1 MINPFEIEKV
11 VVGVK
16 EALPEIEELG
26 RSLRFDD
33 LGLRLKAVGKAILNR
48 SEGEIGRAMPP
59 PNAAPASGY
68 SRKFD
73 VVIEP
78 GGVRGVQSI
87 GGLQALEDFGIRV
100 GRCIGGSVGAG
111 ISAMYTNGMKPFE
124 ILQHTK
130 LVTKNAS
137 TSPFRW
143 LDGVSIPT
151 LEQLKISPSWLSLE
165 GPWRRE
171 VEALH
176 LQPNSRLVIPAE
188 KAGTGE
194 AEVFRGNNYRIPFH
208 KAIAASGADHPFFMP
223 VDGGDGLLT
232 DAVHIRQRL
241 DTFADRQADCFQAP
255 QGRGHQKWAEFQ
267 GFDDKK
273 DSIVIHL
280 ENPRVEGREVN
291 PMDFTYPHLQELYD
305 IGYRETKHALEKAV
319 EEGRLML
326 NLPKR
331 LH

>member
-1 MINPFEIEKV
+1 MAV
-11 VVGVK
+11 
-16 EALPEIEELG
+16 AG
-26 RSLRFDD
+26 RTL
-33 LGLRLKAVGKAILNR
+33 ATR
-48 SEGEIGRAMPP
+48 SRSITFATQFPP
-59 PNAAPASGY
+59 G
-68 SRKFD
+68 
-73 VVIEP
+73 
-78 GGVRGVQSI
+78 
-87 GGLQALEDFGIRV
+87 
-100 GRCIGGSVGAG
+100 
-111 ISAMYTNGMKPFE
+111 
-124 ILQHTK
+124 
-130 LVTKNAS
+130 
-137 TSPFRW
+137 
-143 LDGVSIPT
+143 
-151 LEQLKISPSWLSLE
+151 
-165 GPWRRE
+165 
-171 VEALH
+171 
-176 LQPNSRLVIPAE
+176 NSRQE
-188 KAGTGE
+188 AGTGE

-241 DTFADRQADCFQAP
+241 DTFADRQAIVFRHLKDEDIRSGP
-255 QGRGHQKWAEFQ
+255 EFQ